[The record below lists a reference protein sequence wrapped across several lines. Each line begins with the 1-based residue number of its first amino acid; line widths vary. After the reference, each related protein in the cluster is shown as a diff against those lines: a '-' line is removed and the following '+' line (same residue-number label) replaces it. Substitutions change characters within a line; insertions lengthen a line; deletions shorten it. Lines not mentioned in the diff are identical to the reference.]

1 MREIEKALF
10 EIQKVIAPVARNA
23 TNEYFDSTYTT
34 LEAVNEAVR
43 HHANEIG
50 ILILQ
55 TAGKDADG
63 HFIKTQL
70 IHTSGEQVEEKLYL
84 ILDKVTM
91 QGLGSAITYGRR
103 YSLVLIF
110 GLDQEDDDGNKASHQ
125 KPPVSQSKPAPSPHQ
140 VLKPQSSPAKPTP
153 QPAKTNPIA
162 DMAGMI
168 TFGKYKGNTIQNII
182 STPEGRKE
190 LRGYVD
196 FLKRPSD
203 KPRQEFVT
211 NFINEAEMAMSG
223 SFLADQNDWATHV
236 EGDINR

>member
-23 TNEYFDSTYTT
+23 TNDYFDSTYTT
-34 LEAVNEAVR
+34 LEAVNQLAR
-43 HHANEIG
+43 THANHYG

-70 IHTSGEQVEEKLYL
+70 IHTSGEQIEEKLYL
-84 ILDKVTM
+84 IIDKVSM
-91 QGLGSAITYGRR
+91 QGLGSAITYARR
-103 YSLVLIF
+103 YSIVLIF
-110 GLDQEDDDGNKASHQ
+110 GIDQEDDDGNKASHQ
-125 KPPVSQSKPAPSPHQ
+125 KQPAQQARPSATPQ
-140 VLKPQSSPAKPTP
+140 QAQRPQSPPAKPTP

-182 STPEGRKE
+182 STPQGKEE